1 MNDMRPMTPR
11 EYANGRR
18 NVPFGGYGLSNGRPD
33 WRKIGGGYIAV
44 TDGTAKQYV
53 AAGLI
58 FAVEIRNSKPCIIS
72 YWRKDAGDGLHG
84 SRPYA
89 LWTLKTMVSAGM
101 IVPRTG
107 PISYDDMIHM
117 VRSVHPGIWI
127 PDPIAWYAEYG
138 LVYDEATG
146 EINNP
151 FGLAKE
157 EE

>member
-1 MNDMRPMTPR
+1 MNNMRPMTPR
-11 EYANGRR
+11 EYAAGRR
-18 NVPFGGYGLSNGRPD
+18 NVPFCGYGLSTDRPD

-44 TDGTAKQYV
+44 TDGTEKQYV

-58 FAVEIRNSKPCIIS
+58 FGGEIRKGKPCIIS
-72 YWRKDAGDGLHG
+72 YWRAGAGEGLHG

-89 LWTLKTMVSAGM
+89 LWTLKTMVCDGV

-107 PISYDDMIHM
+107 PISYDDMIRM

-127 PDPIAWYAEYG
+127 PDPIAFYAEYG
-138 LVYDEATG
+138 LVFDEATG

-151 FGLAKE
+151 FGLADE